1 MANFCF
7 ILINTKAYGHVLVKE
22 VTRICN
28 RCFFWDT
35 LYSSFSKIRNFLIS
49 ISRLQK
55 YVSIHMS
62 AKFKCYNLPARVR
75 AVGWDP
81 LKDFNDDLFF

>member
-1 MANFCF
+1 
-7 ILINTKAYGHVLVKE
+7 
-22 VTRICN
+22 
-28 RCFFWDT
+28 
-35 LYSSFSKIRNFLIS
+35 
-49 ISRLQK
+49 
-55 YVSIHMS
+55 MS